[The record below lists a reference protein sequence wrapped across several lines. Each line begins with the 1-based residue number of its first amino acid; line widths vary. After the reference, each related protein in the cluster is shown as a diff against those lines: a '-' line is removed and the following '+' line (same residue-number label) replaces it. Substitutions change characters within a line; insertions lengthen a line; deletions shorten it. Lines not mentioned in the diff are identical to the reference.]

1 MSNFYGK
8 IWENTKN
15 WKLEPFVLLWS
26 LFTLN
31 LIVPIMLV
39 FYFLGLIIYFF
50 GDKKFKGI
58 YMKKFILRTILT
70 GVLFLVVLA
79 VIWFFTIF
87 IMAFDDA
94 GVLTSEDRDIIF
106 MKVGAITII
115 LKVFYCFIIAKIC
128 QTQKKL
134 AYEEKTEALK

>member
-15 WKLEPFVLLWS
+15 WKLEPFILLWS
-26 LFTLN
+26 LFMLN
-31 LIVPIMLV
+31 IVPIMLV
-39 FYFLGLIIYFF
+39 FYFLGLVIYFYN
-50 GDKKFKGI
+50 DKKFRGI
-58 YMKKFILRTILT
+58 YMKKFILRTVLT
-70 GVLFLVVLA
+70 GVSFLALLA
-79 VIWFFTIF
+79 VIWFATLF
-87 IMAFDDA
+87 ILGFDDS
-94 GVLTSEDRDIIF
+94 GYFSSEDRDIIF